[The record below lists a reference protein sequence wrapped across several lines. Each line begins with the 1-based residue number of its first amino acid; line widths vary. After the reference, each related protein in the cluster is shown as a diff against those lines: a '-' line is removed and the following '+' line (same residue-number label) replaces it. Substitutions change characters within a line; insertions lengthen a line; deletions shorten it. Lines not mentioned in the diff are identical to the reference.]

1 MLNSYQANS
10 RRRIPAGA
18 SLVIAWTTL
27 MLFFGVGITV
37 AQVLYGSL
45 TGNVTDPSGA
55 VVANAKVNALNVAT
69 GITHTTNTDSNG
81 VYRVPD
87 LQEGTYKV
95 SISAQGFTTVV
106 LENVGVLVNNVKRAD
121 AQLQVAQAQTV
132 VEVNAAQET
141 LQTDKADVHL
151 DLTSTEISN
160 LPITSSNAGRNF
172 QSLLRVVPG
181 FGLMTEQNSA
191 AANPQRA
198 QSTNVNGQS
207 LQGINT
213 RIDGVSDQY
222 PWLPG
227 NVAYVPPAE
236 AIETVNVAT
245 NAYDAEQGMAGGAAV
260 NVQIKTGTNQFHGEG
275 FEFFTDQL
283 LRARN
288 YFQTDP
294 VRFPRKA
301 KNILNQF
308 GGTFG
313 GPIVKDKLFFF
324 GDYQRTTQRGIGTPT
339 ETLPTAAERTGDFRN
354 TGVII
359 YDPAT
364 GNASGAGRQEI
375 SCNGVLDVIC
385 PNRIDPAAAKLVSL
399 MPALTS
405 PNALTNNYVAAGNGL
420 ENLNT
425 FDVKVNYNQSEKSA
439 LFARYSFDQAH
450 IFDPPAL
457 GPLDG
462 DATNGGQL
470 GNADNRTQNVGVGGT
485 YTFSPTLLFDWN
497 IGFTRLRLGATAPDI
512 GTPFG
517 TATLGI
523 PGTNGFG
530 TTGDPTLYNGIPA
543 FQTTSMANLGNTNT
557 GNPFLFRD
565 NQYVTGEN
573 LSWNHGKHAFRF
585 GFEYDHTQM
594 NHFQPQGA
602 DGTFTTARGAFAF
615 NGNVT
620 SVLNANNSFAPV
632 NPENS
637 FAQLLLGLP
646 NRQGKAT
653 LSNNPVALRWTTW
666 AWYAR
671 DQWQFNPKLTLTLG
685 VRWEFYPF
693 GYSDN
698 GRGLPYFN
706 PTNGNVYIGGAGG
719 IPGDSTMDVGGG
731 RFLPRVGLAY
741 RLTEKTVVRAG
752 YGISDDPNQW
762 HFDRNAYP
770 ATITTDFGNT
780 SGNVP
785 VASLTGT
792 NSTAASYGTLPV
804 GLAPVLVAIPNTSSG
819 VVPLPTGAG
828 TRTFANPFRRG
839 YIESYNFTLQREFT
853 KSLTAEAGFVGALG
867 VRPLTN
873 VNLNASPIC
882 PASVVPY
889 TAAACSAAGFGQLI
903 STELGRSVADISALV
918 PFKNN
923 YYDSLQI
930 KATQRLGGASFIG
943 LSYTFS
949 KAIDYS
955 ENEDLSGLFEHYPAY
970 WNLNKALAAF
980 DRTHNLQVFGLYEL
994 PFGRGKKWAQ
1004 SGVGNALAG
1013 GWQVN
1018 YVVSR
1023 LSGTPFNLTGNAA
1036 LLNPGQRG
1044 LNETV
1049 NLTGTYSVI
1058 GGNPWSGTGI
1068 CPNTSCD
1075 YFNPAIFS
1083 QPTIA
1088 TFGDVRRDT
1097 FRGPGIFT
1105 ADMSVFRNF
1114 KITERFTF
1122 QFRTEI
1128 FGLTNTPRFSNPN
1141 GSCAGGA
1148 GASCL
1153 VTNSSGVVSNNF
1165 GSITSTLGTSGSGA
1179 STDGARQIWFAG
1191 KIIF

>member
-1 MLNSYQANS
+1 MLNQFQAQRTS
-10 RRRIPAGA
+10 RKPAHA
-18 SLVIAWTTL
+18 SISHAWLVLLFGLL
-27 MLFFGVGITV
+27 MVSAAV

-55 VVANAKVNALNVAT
+55 VVSNAKVDALNMAT
-69 GITHTTNTDSNG
+69 GVTRTTTTDNNG
-81 VYRVPD
+81 VYRIPD
-87 LQEGTYKV
+87 LQEGTYRV
-95 SISAQGFTTVV
+95 SISAQGFSTTA
-106 LENVGVLVNNVKRAD
+106 LQNVAVTVNNIRRAD
-121 AQLQVAQAQTV
+121 AQLLVAQAQTV
-132 VEVNAAQET
+132 VEVNAEQQV
-141 LQTDKADVHL
+141 LQTDKSDVHL
-151 DLTSTEISN
+151 DLTATQIEN

-227 NVAYVPPAE
+227 NVAYVPPADS
-236 AIETVNVAT
+236 IETVNVVT
-245 NAYDAEQGMAGGAAV
+245 NSYDAEQGMAGGAAV
-260 NVQIKTGTNQFHGEG
+260 NVQVKTGTNQFHGEG

-294 VRFPRKA
+294 IRFPRKA
-301 KNILNQF
+301 KNILNQY
-308 GGTFG
+308 GGTIG

-339 ETLPTAAERTGDFRN
+339 VTLPTAAERTGDFRN
-354 TGVII
+354 DNNVII

-364 GNASGAGRQEI
+364 GNANGTGRQQI
-375 SCNGVLDVIC
+375 SCNGVLNVIC
-385 PNRIDPAAAKLVSL
+385 PNRIDPAAAKLASM

-405 PNALTNNYVAAGNGL
+405 PNAFINNYVAAGNGL

-425 FDVKVNYNQSEKSA
+425 FDVKVNYNRSEKSTI
-439 LFARYSFDQAH
+439 FARYSFNQAH
-450 IFDPPAL
+450 IFDPPTL
-457 GPLDG
+457 GALDG

-485 YTFSPTLLFDWN
+485 YTFSPSLLFDWN

-530 TTGDPTLYNGIPA
+530 TTGDPSLYNGIPA
-543 FQTTSMANLGNTNT
+543 FQTTSMANVGNANT

-573 LSWNHGKHAFRF
+573 VSWTRGKHAFRF

-602 DGTFTTARGAFAF
+602 DGNFTTARGAFAF
-615 NGNVT
+615 DGLVTANGSAT
-620 SVLNANNSFAPV
+620 
-632 NPENS
+632 NPANS
-637 FAQLLLGLP
+637 FAQLLMGLP
-646 NRQGKAT
+646 NREGKAI

-685 VRWEFYPF
+685 VRWEYYPF

-706 PTNGNVYIGGAGG
+706 PSNGNVYIGGAGG
-719 IPGDSTMDVGGG
+719 VPMDSTVDAGGG
-731 RFLPRVGLAY
+731 RFLPRVGIAY
-741 RLTEKTVVRAG
+741 RITEKTVARVG

-780 SGNVP
+780 SGIVP

-792 NSTAASYGTLPV
+792 NSTGGSYGSLPV
-804 GLAPVLVAIPNTSSG
+804 GLTPVLVGLPNTSSG
-819 VVPLPTGAG
+819 VIPLPTGAG

-839 YIESYNFTLQREFT
+839 YIESYNLSLQREVT
-853 KSLTAEAGFVGALG
+853 NSLTAEAGFVGSLG

-882 PASVVPY
+882 PPTVVPY
-889 TAAACSAAGFGQLI
+889 TAAGCAAAGFGQLI
-903 STELGRSVADISALV
+903 STSLGRSVADISALE

-923 YYDSLQI
+923 YYDSLQV

-943 LSYTFS
+943 VSYTYS

-970 WNLNKALAAF
+970 WNLNKALASF
-980 DRTHNLQVFGLYEL
+980 DRTHNLQVYDLYEL
-994 PFGRGKKWAQ
+994 PFGRGKRWAQ
-1004 SGVGNALAG
+1004 SGIANALAG
-1013 GWQVN
+1013 GWQLNSVL
-1018 YVVSR
+1018 SR
-1023 LSGTPFNLTGNAA
+1023 LSGTPFNLTGTAS

-1049 NLTGTYSVI
+1049 NLTSSYQRI
-1058 GGNPWSGTGI
+1058 AGNPWSGTGI
-1068 CPNTSCD
+1068 CPNASCE
-1075 YFNPAIFS
+1075 YFNPGIFS
-1083 QPTIA
+1083 QPTA
-1088 TFGDVRRDT
+1088 GTFGNVGRNT
-1097 FRGPGIFT
+1097 FRGPGIF
-1105 ADMSVFRNF
+1105 ALDMSVFRNF
-1114 KITERFTF
+1114 KITERVTF

-1128 FGLTNTPRFSNPN
+1128 FGLTNTPRFNNPN
-1141 GSCAGGA
+1141 GSCSSGA
-1148 GASCL
+1148 GVSCL
-1153 VTNSSGVVSNNF
+1153 TLSNGVPNTNF
-1165 GSITSTLGTSGSGA
+1165 GTITSTMGTSGSGA

-1191 KIIF
+1191 KIVF